1 MQSADAV
8 TPSADSRA
16 SLIARILGMEPAM
29 HRAMGPS
36 QPGLWLDIELTMSQL
51 KLLFVLRFLPRDGD
65 PHTHRMGELARALGV
80 TLPTVSVLVDRLV
93 ERELA
98 RREDDPDD
106 RRSVLCQLTEAGLAL
121 TDRLAEGSRLHT
133 AALLA
138 YLAEEELVAVARA
151 MELLIGASAQLRQGV
166 SPGSVSCAPLEPTGE
181 ATA

>member
-1 MQSADAV
+1 
-8 TPSADSRA
+8 
-16 SLIARILGMEPAM
+16 MEPAM

-36 QPGLWLDIELTMSQL
+36 QPGFWLDIDLTMSQL

-151 MELLIGASAQLRQGV
+151 MELLIGASARLRQGV
-166 SPGSVSCAPLEPTGE
+166 SPGGLACAGSEPAAE
-181 ATA
+181 AAP